1 MVEGNQEAKSMY
13 IGRYDPELRAL
24 QKAES
29 RARDEAAL
37 QSGQIS
43 RESLQH
49 INGGYGLFRA
59 SRLVVSPK
67 ALPNR
72 IRHAVAR

>member
-1 MVEGNQEAKSMY
+1 VH
-13 IGRYDPELRAL
+13 IGRYDPELRAR

-37 QSGQIS
+37 RAGQIS

-49 INGGYGLFRA
+49 VNGGYGMLRA
-59 SRLVVSPK
+59 SRLVVQPK
-67 ALPNR
+67 VRPSR
-72 IRHAVAR
+72 VKRAVAR